1 VPFAVLWSG
10 LIVRSYLNITM
21 LNDVTGF
28 STLPFLHLPNAIMP
42 DWKTASIPYL
52 VMPYLLARK

>member
-1 VPFAVLWSG
+1 MLWSG

-28 STLPFLHLPNAIMP
+28 STLPFLHLTDAIMP
-42 DWKTASIPYL
+42 DWRTASIPYL
-52 VMPYLLARK
+52 VMPYLLARN